1 MALLNTYTFLT
12 RKSVYY
18 SVTVGAETQKEAK
31 EIASDPNYYTYC
43 ENEDDVYKCQ
53 DDEYKVVKLLEKEVD

>member
-31 EIASDPNYYTYC
+31 EIASDPNYHTYC
-43 ENEDDVYKCQ
+43 DEEDDVTLVE
-53 DDEYKVVKLLEKEVD
+53 DDEYKVVKLLEKEVN

>member
-31 EIASDPNYYTYC
+31 EIASDPNYQTYC
-43 ENEDDVYKCQ
+43 DEEDDVRLVE
-53 DDEYKVVKLLEKEVD
+53 DDEYKVVKLLEKEVN